1 MLLAS
6 TCTVR
11 SLNLLDLN
19 IEPSCQLCSAF
30 YLREDIDKLFEL
42 NIIIS

>member
-6 TCTVR
+6 TCIVR

-30 YLREDIDKLFEL
+30 YLRDIDKLFEL